1 MAIEPDQ
8 EIDERAGPG
17 GRPDEMAGAGD
28 RPDEM
33 AGPGG
38 RPDDEAEVVAAIAAA
53 VELCWPRPAPAP
65 PTQERRPATPVWRFS
80 GRWWTKPPQLRRDRP
95 WAEP

>member
-1 MAIEPDQ
+1 MPMALPYQDQ
-8 EIDERAGPG
+8 QPEAGPG
-17 GRPDEMAGAGD
+17 GRPGNE
-28 RPDEM
+28 

-38 RPDDEAEVVAAIAAA
+38 RHGDEPEVIAAIAAA
-53 VELCWPRPAPAP
+53 VELCWPRRAAAAPEREPRVTTPA
-65 PTQERRPATPVWRFS
+65 WRFS

>member
-1 MAIEPDQ
+1 MAIDHDQGPD
-8 EIDERAGPG
+8 DSAGPG
-17 GRPDEMAGAGD
+17 GRPDD
-28 RPDEM
+28 S

-53 VELCWPRPAPAP
+53 VELCWPRPAPEP
-65 PTQERRPATPVWRFS
+65 PARERRRSTPAWRFS
-80 GRWWTKPPQLRRDRP
+80 GRWWSKPPQLRRDRP